1 MLLNLF
7 INFVY
12 PDFNLIYCVLL
23 NNQMDVTTENRSV
36 EVQGAGGQGLE
47 GNGQSNSD
55 DNKNCLIASEEFEEL
70 LLTSIAFIDKTLFIK
85 KIFRRS
91 LNEKSWAEKI
101 LITAPSRFGKSV
113 IMNTLKVFC
122 EPDVDEQG
130 NIVTCLKKNVAGK
143 WVEDK
148 NKTPPKNYK
157 LFKTVIRN
165 KHLQIYS
172 CTCPTKHMDDDLEN
186 GTCDSRQFF
195 YQHCGQ
201 HPVIFFSLKDIS
213 PHNWNG
219 FIETLK
225 ESLCQTYKKHM
236 YLGDQRG
243 RLDEDMKLEFNL
255 FLKGKKR
262 VLDKEGRPITLEL
275 DEDNLRYSLYKL
287 IEYLY
292 IQFNKRVLILI
303 EEFDAPLM
311 KLLHNPEENIKQ
323 AYISKI
329 IRYIGEMLSTVL
341 KGNEKVLGALINACV
356 LLSTTISPYANNV
369 SICPFLENHEFSEYY
384 GFTKAEV
391 ADLLKMRLFKGFN
404 EADILSYYNGYK
416 VFDTN
421 LQLYNTFSV
430 LKYLQ
435 DWIVARRRA
444 KHEAN
449 KSPDT
454 KKHAPRCYFSS
465 HGIQPLNKLF
475 AVGGIRDK
483 LSDIITKGT
492 VTVENPVYKLTPEH
506 VMILMEVMLQP
517 SEVDDEHANLF
528 LQYMKDRGYF
538 NVIENN
544 TNRCVYAIP
553 NGEAEDE
560 IIKQF
565 CDKSYYM
572 TKYNISKEMIN
583 KYTTAMKDLDRDN
596 NESFQKFADSIAS
609 LLSGSFK
616 PKNHDELKAV
626 LFTLCVNEFDPSC
639 ERFCQDNKK
648 NRLDLLFIRKDGTGI
663 IIEVKFGQS
672 SAQAGLKQ
680 IFDKEYYKVFEGENI
695 IKDKIY
701 IGLHTNHQ
709 KVTVCGFATS
719 YEQVVDSFA
728 NISDDKLIV
737 KSSKL

>member
-1 MLLNLF
+1 MFLS
-7 INFVY
+7 NFQK
-12 PDFNLIYCVLL
+12 D
-23 NNQMDVTTENRSV
+23 
-36 EVQGAGGQGLE
+36 
-47 GNGQSNSD
+47 
-55 DNKNCLIASEEFEEL
+55 CLIDSEEFEQL
-70 LLTSIAFIDKTLFIK
+70 LLRSGALIDKTLFIK
-85 KIFRRS
+85 CFFEGS
-91 LNEKSWAEKI
+91 LNEKSGAKKI

-130 NIVTCLKKNVAGK
+130 NIVTCLEKNVAGK

-157 LFKTVIRN
+157 LFKTVIRT

-172 CTCPTKHMDDDLEN
+172 CTCPTKHMDDDLED

-213 PHNWNG
+213 PHNWNA

-225 ESLCQTYKKHM
+225 RSLCKTYKRHG
-236 YLGDQRG
+236 YLGDDKQSHLSERD
-243 RLDEDMKLEFNL
+243 RAKFNL
-255 FLKGKKR
+255 FCNGEKGEM
-262 VLDKEGRPITLEL
+262 KEGKEIISEL
-275 DEDNLRYSLYKL
+275 SEDNLRHSLDQL
-287 IEYLY
+287 VEYLCS
-292 IQFNKRVLILI
+292 QFNKTVLILI

-311 KLLHNPEENIKQ
+311 KLLHNPEQNIKQ

-369 SICPFLENHEFSEYY
+369 SICPFLENHDFSEYY

-404 EADILSYYNGYK
+404 EADILSYYNGYE
-416 VFDTN
+416 VFGTN

-435 DWIVARRRA
+435 DWKVARRRA
-444 KHEAN
+444 KHETN

-454 KKHAPRCYFSS
+454 KKHASRCYFSS

-492 VTVENPVYKLTPEH
+492 VTVEDPLYELTPEH
-506 VMILMEVMLQP
+506 VSMLMEVMLQP
-517 SEVDDEHANLF
+517 SEIDDERANLF

-538 NVIENN
+538 NVIEKNR
-544 TNRCVYAIP
+544 NRCVYAIP
-553 NGEAEDE
+553 NGEATDE
-560 IIKQF
+560 IINQF

-572 TKYNISKEMIN
+572 TKYNISREMIN
-583 KYTTAMKDLDRDN
+583 IYTTAIKDLDRDN

-701 IGLHTNHQ
+701 IGLYTNHQ

-719 YEQVVDSFA
+719 NEQVVDSFA